1 MGLRSTTESL
11 SLNGFTTTTIQL
23 PTPGPGVHTLEGILA
38 AGGLS
43 SKKET
48 KFLYG
53 TNLPD
58 LTADVWGSGTAIGKD
73 GTLKLI
79 AIAGNRGKTVA
90 TPTSMTLHDGSYL
103 LATFT
108 VGELAAGASQSYE
121 YLWNVLGKAGEHTLV
136 AMLDPGSSL
145 TEFTK
150 ENNRAT
156 RRIVVPNIALITETE
171 KESYRYWRAGHNQ
184 CHHHQPHGRNKLSE
198 PYLHHHCSGFSR
210 HGDLPAEQHPRPI
223 SFPECAHEC
232 HLEHW

>member
-1 MGLRSTTESL
+1 MLRDSAFTERSDATL
-11 SLNGFTTTTIQL
+11 TLNVNGATVHTEAISLNGFTPMTIQL
-23 PTPGPGVHTLEGILA
+23 PVSGPGMHTLEGILT

-79 AIAGNRGKTVA
+79 ATAGNRGKTVT
-90 TPTSMTLHDGSYL
+90 TPTSMTLHNGNYL

-136 AMLDPGSSL
+136 ATLDPGNSL
-145 TEFTK
+145 DRVYK
-150 ENNRAT
+150 G
-156 RRIVVPNIALITETE
+156 
-171 KESYRYWRAGHNQ
+171 K
-184 CHHHQPHGRNKLSE
+184 
-198 PYLHHHCSGFSR
+198 
-210 HGDLPAEQHPRPI
+210 
-223 SFPECAHEC
+223 
-232 HLEHW
+232 